1 MSLINLKKQF
11 DEIAEARGKQ
21 KQTVIAK
28 YKNDELFLKTLNFVY
43 NPLITTGLAKKKIEK
58 EVLGFPNDIA
68 NSIED
73 VFDYLKTN
81 NTGSDADILYVQF
94 FIKKHP
100 EEVHEFLK
108 NVFTKDL
115 QIGASE
121 RTINEALGY
130 EFIPVHEVM
139 RGKRYEDYE
148 HKVKGKFFIT
158 LKMDDYRC
166 TIIWSEAEGRWQFK
180 SRQGQLFEDLV
191 ELEPIFNNLP
201 KHLVYDGG
209 LLATD
214 DTLESKD
221 RFRLTG
227 KILRTKGPKKDI
239 MFYIYDMLPLDEFK
253 KGKSKLGYEDRQ
265 KEIDKLFA
273 ECNLD
278 NNPLIERVPRFYEG
292 EDKSVI
298 FPLLKEVLAKKHE
311 GLMLNTANGKYETK
325 RSDQLLKIKE
335 FHTVDLRIIDYK
347 EHKHGNKLG
356 AFIVDYKGTPV
367 SVGFGYTDEERIELW
382 KKRDEMIGKI
392 IEVKYFQES
401 KNEQGRPSIRHGGFE
416 RVRWDKTEV
425 SYD

>member
-43 NPLITTGLAKKKIEK
+43 NPLIKTGLAKKKIEK
-58 EVLGFPNDIA
+58 EILGFPPDIPY
-68 NSIED
+68 SIED
-73 VFDYLKTN
+73 VFDYLKKN

-94 FIKKHP
+94 FIEKQPK
-100 EEVHEFLK
+100 EVREFLK

-115 QIGASE
+115 QIGATE

-166 TIIWSEAEGRWQFK
+166 TIIWNEEEGRWHFK

-209 LLATD
+209 LLAVD
-214 DTLESKD
+214 NTLESKD

-227 KILRTKGPKKDI
+227 KILRTKGPKKGI

-273 ECNLD
+273 EYNLD
-278 NNPLIERVPRFYEG
+278 NNPLIKRVPRLYEG
-292 EDKSVI
+292 EDKGVI

-335 FHTVDLRIIDYK
+335 FHTIDLRIIDYK

-367 SVGFGYTDEERIELW
+367 SVGFGYTDEERIEFW

-401 KNEQGRPSIRHGGFE
+401 ENEQGRPSIRHGGFE

>member
-28 YKNDELFLKTLNFVY
+28 HKNDELFLKTLNFVY

-73 VFDYLKTN
+73 VFDYLEKN

-166 TIIWSEAEGRWQFK
+166 TIIWDETEGRWHFK

-191 ELEPIFNNLP
+191 ELEPVFNNLP

-209 LLATD
+209 LLAID

-239 MFYIYDMLPLDEFK
+239 MFYIYDMLPLEEFK
-253 KGKSKLGYEDRQ
+253 RGKSKLGYEDRQ

-273 ECNLD
+273 EYNLD
-278 NNPLIERVPRFYEG
+278 NNPLIERVPRLYEG
-292 EDKSVI
+292 EDKGVI

-335 FHTVDLRIIDYK
+335 FHTIDLLIIDYK

-401 KNEQGRPSIRHGGFE
+401 KNELGRPSIRHGGFE

>member
-58 EVLGFPNDIA
+58 EVLGFPNAIA

-73 VFDYLKTN
+73 VFDYLENN

-94 FIKKHP
+94 FIEKQP

-166 TIIWSEAEGRWQFK
+166 TIIWNEEEGRWHFK

-209 LLATD
+209 LLAAD

-265 KEIDKLFA
+265 KEIDKLFT
-273 ECNLD
+273 EYNLD
-278 NNPLIERVPRFYEG
+278 NNPLIERVPRLYEG
-292 EDKSVI
+292 EDKGVI
-298 FPLLKEVLAKKHE
+298 FPLLKEVLAKRHE

-367 SVGFGYTDEERIELW
+367 SVGFGYTDEERIEFW